1 MALEARGAEVLTV
14 PDGRIASAL
23 RQLGDREIA
32 ALLLE
37 GGAGIHAAA
46 WDEGVVDFVR
56 LYVTPHS
63 LGDGVP
69 LLPDRAF
76 ASTALLDRR
85 VATMGPDILIE
96 GYVHRAD

>member
-1 MALEARGAEVLTV
+1 VTTGSAAGRAEPRRALEARGAEVLTV

-23 RQLGDREIA
+23 RQLGEREIA

-56 LYVTPHS
+56 LYVSPHL
-63 LGDGVP
+63 LGEGVRCCRTGLSRP
-69 LLPDRAF
+69 
-76 ASTALLDRR
+76 RR
-85 VATMGPDILIE
+85 FSIAVSP
-96 GYVHRAD
+96 R